1 MSGLLFCCFSQA
13 DDIERFMFFSRA
25 ALEFMLMVNK
35 QPDVVHLH
43 DWQSAAVVR
52 RIIADL
58 GCTEQYNFALQQEGQ
73 LG

>member
-1 MSGLLFCCFSQA
+1 MLQA

-43 DWQSAAVVR
+43 DWQSAAVVSGMFLFIVVHSILHSR
-52 RIIADL
+52 RSRS
-58 GCTEQYNFALQQEGQ
+58 
-73 LG
+73 